1 MNILAQRNG
10 KKGWFHPNTWDLM
23 PPGKYGWE
31 PVKHNPPKAV
41 QQQLPQAV
49 KEPAFEF
56 PATPKPEPKQKKP
69 RIKKADKL
77 EI

>member
-1 MNILAQRNG
+1 
-10 KKGWFHPNTWDLM
+10 M